1 MIDFWDSLLRTLSA
15 LAVVLLLM
23 AAAALVARRIIG
35 GRLGTP
41 GRHELIRVVA
51 SGAVAPRKTIMLVSV
66 AGEYLIVG
74 ATATD
79 LVPLGRVSDT
89 EKIRKLL
96 MSSAERPSESVI
108 PSSSFP
114 AWMRRPSVESFFRRA
129 ENHGDR

>member
-23 AAAALVARRIIG
+23 AAAALAARRIVG
-35 GRLGTP
+35 GRLGTS

-51 SGAVAPRKTIMLVSV
+51 SGAIAPRKTIMLVSV

-79 LVPLGRVSDT
+79 LVPLGRVSDA
-89 EKIRKLL
+89 ENVRKLL
-96 MSSAERPSESVI
+96 ASAESPSAPVI
-108 PSSSFP
+108 SSSP
-114 AWMRRPSVESFFRRA
+114 LTAWMQRLPVESFLRRT
-129 ENHGDR
+129 ENHGER

>member
-1 MIDFWDSLLRTLSA
+1 MIDFWDSLFRTLSA

-23 AAAALVARRIIG
+23 AAAALAARRIIG
-35 GRLGTP
+35 CRPGTP

-66 AGEYLIVG
+66 AGEYLVVG

-79 LVPLGRVSDT
+79 LVPLGRVGDA
-89 EKIRKLL
+89 EKVRELL
-96 MSSAERPSESVI
+96 ASAAESPSAPMI
-108 PSSSFP
+108 PSSSFT
-114 AWMRRPSVESFFRRA
+114 AWMRRPPVGSFFHRT

>member
-15 LAVVLLLM
+15 LVVVLLLM
-23 AAAALVARRIIG
+23 AAAALVARRVVG

-51 SGAVAPRKTIMLVSV
+51 SGAIAPRKTITLVSV

-79 LVPLGRVSDT
+79 LVLLGRISDA
-89 EKIRKLL
+89 EHVRKLL
-96 MSSAERPSESVI
+96 ASSENPPPSVI
-108 PSSSFP
+108 PSSP
-114 AWMRRPSVESFFRRA
+114 LTAWVQRLSVESFLRRT
-129 ENHGDR
+129 ENHGER

>member
-1 MIDFWDSLLRTLSA
+1 VIDFWDSLLRTLSA

-23 AAAALVARRIIG
+23 AAAALAARRIVG

-41 GRHELIRVVA
+41 GRHQLIRVVA
-51 SGAVAPRKTIMLVSV
+51 SGAVAPRKTIMLISV

-79 LVPLGRVSDT
+79 LVPLGRVGDA
-89 EKIRKLL
+89 EKVRELL
-96 MSSAERPSESVI
+96 ASAAESPSAPMI
-108 PSSSFP
+108 PSSSFT
-114 AWMRRPSVESFFRRA
+114 AWMRRPSVESFFHRA

>member
-23 AAAALVARRIIG
+23 AAAALAARRIVG
-35 GRLGTP
+35 GRPGTP

-51 SGAVAPRKTIMLVSV
+51 SGAVAPRKTIMLISV
-66 AGEYLIVG
+66 AGEYLVVG

-79 LVPLGRVSDT
+79 LVPLGRVGDA
-89 EKIRKLL
+89 EKVRELL
-96 MSSAERPSESVI
+96 AAESPSAPMMP
-108 PSSSFP
+108 PSSFT
-114 AWMRRPSVESFFRRA
+114 AWIRRPSVGSFFHRT